1 MELKNMFWRLFY
13 RKGDNSRMKKFFC
26 FAAAL
31 LFCAG
36 CAFQPSVEVKDE
48 TVAGLRRGPASYA
61 CNPAFPV
68 FGPAIPVTAKEG
80 VEFDRIELYAA
91 SPVAG
96 TSYSIYITDSEVP
109 SKLPSPS
116 ASGRFHGKGE
126 KEVTVIR
133 LRNTLHVSAGKFV
146 LIQFGGLG
154 SRFYFWHEGAVPPG
168 EADIRWVGPLKNGA
182 FQKLGT
188 NSGFFSGGAPRLER
202 VPRELRELE
211 AKMESL
217 ERRLEEAAPRK
228 ESPEPETEII
238 LPPEIYAVPGRE
250 INVYFDNLFLEDN
263 RYSLDVSGTLAGAV
277 QQNERLKITAEKTG
291 SATLTLTAYS
301 RDAAYRKLAEAKT
314 TVRTG
319 DGAGNIRALF
329 IGDSIMEG
337 GIITQTLLENAA
349 ADGKLS
355 VTLYGS
361 RTRFSPANRHEGYG
375 GFVAWSFITNSVVR
389 YHFAVSGVKSV
400 PVINGATTYRFG
412 DAVFKIQTAE
422 LTRNSAGTFD
432 GEIACSLE
440 SGMMAPQKTRGILS
454 KTPGGVAED
463 PETIAYTGLYTLGNP
478 FWNGKALSF
487 SDYLK
492 RHGYAVPPDWVFIQ
506 LGTNTLFGARDDAD
520 AETRSAGSISQL
532 ERMIS
537 VIRAVSPAPK
547 IGIMLVPPPS
557 RDQDAAGANYGIRT
571 NRDRY
576 KRSAMIAVKKYIA
589 AFRNRES
596 DGIYI
601 VPSNVSLDTV
611 NNMNRSK
618 PQAVNSRSGRIPSG
632 ASIPLEVRRQRNLVH
647 PAYSGAAQ
655 LGDAVFAFLKNHAE

>member
-1 MELKNMFWRLFY
+1 
-13 RKGDNSRMKKFFC
+13 MKKFFC

-168 EADIRWVGPLKNGA
+168 EADIRWVGPLKNGV

-337 GIITQTLLENAA
+337 GIIT
-349 ADGKLS
+349 
-355 VTLYGS
+355 
-361 RTRFSPANRHEGYG
+361 
-375 GFVAWSFITNSVVR
+375 
-389 YHFAVSGVKSV
+389 
-400 PVINGATTYRFG
+400 
-412 DAVFKIQTAE
+412 
-422 LTRNSAGTFD
+422 
-432 GEIACSLE
+432 
-440 SGMMAPQKTRGILS
+440 
-454 KTPGGVAED
+454 
-463 PETIAYTGLYTLGNP
+463 
-478 FWNGKALSF
+478 
-487 SDYLK
+487 
-492 RHGYAVPPDWVFIQ
+492 
-506 LGTNTLFGARDDAD
+506 
-520 AETRSAGSISQL
+520 
-532 ERMIS
+532 
-537 VIRAVSPAPK
+537 
-547 IGIMLVPPPS
+547 
-557 RDQDAAGANYGIRT
+557 
-571 NRDRY
+571 
-576 KRSAMIAVKKYIA
+576 
-589 AFRNRES
+589 
-596 DGIYI
+596 
-601 VPSNVSLDTV
+601 
-611 NNMNRSK
+611 
-618 PQAVNSRSGRIPSG
+618 
-632 ASIPLEVRRQRNLVH
+632 
-647 PAYSGAAQ
+647 
-655 LGDAVFAFLKNHAE
+655 